1 MSIPEFSCE
10 NHYSVVDRRGM
21 LEHLLRKSKHS
32 EDCLEAY
39 GPRQRP
45 FIPKFQPPI
54 YALTALRKK
63 QLTIRNLKIHRV
75 KNTQNA
81 QSNVKGEN
89 LSQKL
94 EIMFY
99 SPLTLSEPGGGAHIS
114 PPPPVMIICC
124 TLRDADMN
132 SKLLDNFS

>member
-45 FIPKFQPPI
+45 FIPKFQPSL

-75 KNTQNA
+75 KSNQNA

-94 EIMFY
+94 EILFY
-99 SPLTLSEPGGGAHIS
+99 SPLNQPYIHFKAEQWAF
-114 PPPPVMIICC
+114 V
-124 TLRDADMN
+124 
-132 SKLLDNFS
+132 

>member
-1 MSIPEFSCE
+1 
-10 NHYSVVDRRGM
+10 M

-45 FIPKFQPPI
+45 FIPKFQPSL

-75 KNTQNA
+75 KSNQNA

-94 EIMFY
+94 EILFY
-99 SPLTLSEPGGGAHIS
+99 SPLNQPYIHFKAEQWAF
-114 PPPPVMIICC
+114 V
-124 TLRDADMN
+124 
-132 SKLLDNFS
+132 